1 MCLQAT
7 VLGCTELWTGFS
19 RGALQRIRLI
29 TSLLAETCSSSDP
42 VCCCCASLQL
52 RTFLLFHKHRSV
64 THEACFSSTT
74 SWNLWCGVIHIVNV
88 ESCCWERPL
97 FSSSSSSV
105 CPLFPITFF
114 ISLCLL
120 PVQVLYTSIFSLLLP
135 SLLIC
140 CISHSFCWQDHTW
153 VCPELAGSSA
163 LEMGRGEA
171 RSALVACNE
180 HTDIGALEV
189 LRLRFK
195 VFMAVCTASCED

>member
-105 CPLFPITFF
+105 CPLFPITLHIPVPSPCSSPVHIHFLIALTF
-114 ISLCLL
+114 LAHLL
-120 PVQVLYTSIFSLLLP
+120 YQSLLL
-135 SLLIC
+135 
-140 CISHSFCWQDHTW
+140 
-153 VCPELAGSSA
+153 LAGPHLSLPRVSW
-163 LEMGRGEA
+163 
-171 RSALVACNE
+171 
-180 HTDIGALEV
+180 I
-189 LRLRFK
+189 
-195 VFMAVCTASCED
+195 